1 MSSWTGCTSTS
12 DANAW
17 NRCTKMS
24 FETALGLEG
33 DAMDL
38 GIAGLRVLVTAG
50 ASGIGLEIARA
61 FVREGAQ
68 VHVSDIDRA
77 ALDALA
83 ASDPAVTRSHGDVAD
98 RADVARFFEEAVL
111 ALGGLDVLVNNAGI
125 AGPTGRVEDIHPE
138 DWDRCLGVCLT
149 GQFNCAQLA

>member
-50 ASGIGLEIARA
+50 ASGIGLEVARA
-61 FVREGAQ
+61 FVREGAR

-77 ALDALA
+77 ALDGLA
-83 ASDPAVTRSHGDVAD
+83 ASDPDLTHSYGDVAD
-98 RADVARFFEEAVL
+98 RANVARFLEEAL
-111 ALGGLDVLVNNAGI
+111 QALGGLDVLVNNAGV
-125 AGPTGRVEDIHPE
+125 AGPTGHVEEINPE
-138 DWDRCLGVCLT
+138 DWDRCL
-149 GQFNCAQLA
+149 